1 MQTTTAPTIKQYTSA
16 TFHSYARVQS
26 NAQRYKDDPEK
37 LAKHAADGT
46 LECMTVMQRSDA
58 DWEFEGEY
66 DDEYFGYDAWF
77 DDSELQVT
85 DRQLTTWRNCVW
97 IYKERGAEDSLEC
110 MYWAREDALGIVWD
124 NYEAMKAQAL
134 AFANL
139 ELVHTR

>member
-16 TFHSYARVQS
+16 TFHGYARVQS
-26 NAQRYKDDPEK
+26 NAQLYKDDPEQ

-46 LECMTVMQRSDA
+46 LELMTVMQRPDA

-66 DDEYFGYDAWF
+66 DDAYFGYDAWF

-85 DRQLTTWRNCVW
+85 DKQMAAWRNCVW
-97 IYKERGAEDSLEC
+97 ICKERGAEDGPEC
-110 MYWAREDALGIVWD
+110 VYWAREDALGIVCD
-124 NYEAMKAQAL
+124 NYEEMKAEAL
-134 AFANL
+134 ACANL